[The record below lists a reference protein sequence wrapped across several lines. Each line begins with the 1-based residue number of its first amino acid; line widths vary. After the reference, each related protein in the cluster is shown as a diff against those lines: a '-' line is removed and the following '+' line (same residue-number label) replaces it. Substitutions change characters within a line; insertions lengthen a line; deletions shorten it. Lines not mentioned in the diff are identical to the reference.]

1 MSMKMN
7 GKFKKD
13 AELLA
18 DSPKASVGESAAPKK
33 KRKFTRKTLFK
44 IMFVVSIIFI
54 MISLTYSW
62 FSLSETAH
70 VNGVNVGV
78 TDPNNLIADDE
89 FLIKGKID
97 SIAGNGTSF
106 FRPVWENELVATQ
119 NRFNIY
125 KKGNS
130 GTYNALPD
138 NVVATEADGFLA
150 ENLLVKDFMLSI
162 NGKHNIYLIE
172 GSGVKPEG
180 TGAEYLEGAMRVAI
194 LKFNETTNQYDLC
207 LVWIPDVTSTKT
219 GGSLLEDKVTV
230 ISPDGKGGTKE
241 ETITISN
248 NHGEATT
255 ADGVRYAWGKL
266 DANNSILVGEL
277 EGTAMYRCVI
287 WLDGND
293 RECNN
298 ELLDRDIVATFKFNP
313 EATMTE

>member
-13 AELLA
+13 ADLLA

-44 IMFVVSIIFI
+44 IMFVISIIFI

-89 FLIKGKID
+89 FLVKGKID

-106 FRPVWENELVATQ
+106 FKPIWHNELVDTQ
-119 NRFNIY
+119 NGFNIY

-138 NVVATEADGFLA
+138 NVVIEDPVAD
-150 ENLLVKDFMLSI
+150 NLFVKDFTLSI
-162 NGKHNIYLIE
+162 KGKHNIYLVE
-172 GSGVKPEG
+172 GSGIEPEG
-180 TGAEYLEGAMRVAI
+180 TEAKYLEGAMRVAI
-194 LKFNETTNQYDLC
+194 LKFNEETKQYDLC
-207 LVWIPDVTSTKT
+207 FIWIPDVTSTKT
-219 GGSLLEDKVTV
+219 GGSLLDDKVTAV
-230 ISPDGKGGTKE
+230 SPDGNGGAKE
-241 ETITISN
+241 ETFTIN
-248 NHGEATT
+248 GYHGEKTVG
-255 ADGVRYAWGKL
+255 GVRYAWGKP
-266 DANNSILVGEL
+266 DADNSVLVGEL
-277 EGTAMYRCVI
+277 EGTAKYRCVI

-298 ELLDRDIVATFKFNP
+298 ELLDKDIVATFKFNP

>member
-1 MSMKMN
+1 MSMKMI

-13 AELLA
+13 AEIRKDPPEMA
-18 DSPKASVGESAAPKK
+18 VGEGTAPKK
-33 KRKFTRKTLFK
+33 KKKFTRKTLFK
-44 IMFVVSIIFI
+44 AMFVISIIFI

-89 FLIKGKID
+89 FLVKGKID

-119 NRFNIY
+119 NGFNIY

-130 GTYNALPD
+130 GKYNALPD
-138 NVVATEADGFLA
+138 NVIIEDPVA
-150 ENLLVKDFMLSI
+150 ENLFVKDFTLSI
-162 NGKHNIYLIE
+162 KGKHNIYLVDGTSIQAE
-172 GSGVKPEG
+172 DNSVK
-180 TGAEYLEGAMRVAI
+180 YLQGAMRVAI
-194 LKFNETTNQYDLC
+194 LKFNENTMQYDLC
-207 LVWIPDVTSTKT
+207 LVWIPDVTSTKS
-219 GGSLLEDKVTV
+219 GGSLLDETVTV
-230 ISPDGKGGTKE
+230 VSPDGNGGAKS
-241 ETITISN
+241 ETFTISAY
-248 NHGEATT
+248 HGEKIV
-255 ADGVRYAWGKL
+255 DGVKYAWGKP

-277 EGTAMYRCVI
+277 EGTAKYRCVI

-298 ELLDRDIVATFKFNP
+298 ELLDKDIVATFKFNP
-313 EATMTE
+313 EATVTE